1 MSTNPLKADLN
12 RANQIKSDNGD
23 LKQSI
28 TLFDIDY
35 AMITYLEDT
44 VLPELDDNGKVLK
57 IPVIY
62 GNSERWKG
70 ARRDGIFRDN
80 KGKIQ
85 LPLLMIRRT
94 SITKDETMAM
104 PNRHVS
110 YQGVTKYS
118 KDNRYD
124 RFNLLGKSVT
134 PKYEIYKI
142 TMPDYV
148 EVNYDCMCWTSYTE
162 QLNQVIEQLNFAS
175 TYWGDKEKFKFRTS
189 VGEFNVV
196 NEVGEGTERINRVEF
211 SLNVKAYLLPEKFDG
226 ENTIKKSMSTKR
238 VVVATETDVTAN
250 GRLEGLLTTPSP
262 YYDNKDLID
271 FLSLNNN
278 KSKTIINGD
287 IDTNYVGKVGKQ
299 TITFS
304 GIKLIKAPPQLS
316 SVVSGGIT
324 IGAETYDVKVYI
336 NGVRYYQTSHFTV
349 SLGLYIHFDP
359 TLLGFSISNADEI
372 VITGKFIEII

>member
-1 MSTNPLKADLN
+1 MSTNPLRPDLN
-12 RANQIKSDNGD
+12 RGNEIKSTKGD

-35 AMITYLEDT
+35 AMMTYLEDT
-44 VLPELDDNGKVLK
+44 VLPNVNDNGKALK

-62 GNSERWKG
+62 GNAERWKG

-85 LPLLMIRRT
+85 LPLLMLRRT
-94 SITKDETMAM
+94 SIAKDETMSM

-124 RFNLLGKSVT
+124 RFNLLGKSVS

-175 TYWGDKEKFKFRTS
+175 SYWGDKDKFKFRTS
-189 VGEFNVV
+189 VGDFNVI

-211 SLNVKAYLLPEKFDG
+211 SLNVKAYLLPERFDG
-226 ENTIKKSMSTKR
+226 ESPIKKFMSTKK
-238 VVVATETDVTAN
+238 VVVATETDVTGN

-271 FLSLNNN
+271 FLSLNN
-278 KSKTIINGD
+278 SRVEQIPITTPPTIN
-287 IDTNYVGKVGKQ
+287 
-299 TITFS
+299 TITFT
-304 GIKLIKAPPQLS
+304 GIKLIKTPPSLI
-316 SVVSGGIT
+316 SVVTAGISV
-324 IGAETYDVKVYI
+324 GNDSYDIKVYI
-336 NGVRYYQTSHFTV
+336 NGTRYYFTTHFTV
-349 SLGLYIHFDP
+349 SITTSTFQINFNAAN
-359 TLLGFSISNADEI
+359 LGFTVDTADEI
-372 VITGKFIEII
+372 SITGKFVDL

>member
-124 RFNLLGKSVT
+124 RFNLLGKSVN

-226 ENTIKKSMSTKR
+226 ESPIKKFISTKR
-238 VVVATETDVTAN
+238 VVVATETDVTGN
-250 GRLEGLLTTPSP
+250 GRLEGMLTTPSP

-271 FLSLNNN
+271 FLSLNNS
-278 KSKTIINGD
+278 KSENPVSNNTIVF
-287 IDTNYVGKVGKQ
+287 TA
-299 TITFS
+299 
-304 GIKLIKAPPQLS
+304 IKLIKAPPALV
-316 SVVSGGIT
+316 SVVTGGLNV
-324 IGAETYDVKVYI
+324 GGESYDIKVYI
-336 NGVRYYQTSHFTV
+336 NGVRYYPTTHFGFAITST
-349 SLGLYIHFDP
+349 SLTINFLPDN
-359 TLLGFSISNADEI
+359 LGFNVTPTDEI
-372 VITGKFIEII
+372 AITGKFVDL

>member
-1 MSTNPLKADLN
+1 
-12 RANQIKSDNGD
+12 
-23 LKQSI
+23 
-28 TLFDIDY
+28 
-35 AMITYLEDT
+35 MITYLEDT
-44 VLPELDDNGKVLK
+44 VLPQLDDNGTILK

-80 KGKIQ
+80 KGKVQ

-94 SITKDETMAM
+94 SIAKDESMSM
-104 PNRHVS
+104 LNRHVS

-175 TYWGDKEKFKFRTS
+175 SYWGDKDRFKFRTS
-189 VGEFNVV
+189 VGEFNVI

-226 ENTIKKSMSTKR
+226 ETPIKKYMSTKR

-271 FLSLNNN
+271 FLSLNNS
-278 KSKTIINGD
+278 KSKKIISGD
-287 IDTNYVGKVGKQ
+287 INTEYPGKVGKQ

-304 GIKLIKAPPQLS
+304 GIKLIKTPPQLT

-324 IGAETYDVKVYI
+324 IVDETYDVKVYI

-349 SLGLYIHFDP
+349 SLGLYIHFDS
-359 TLLGFSISNADEI
+359 TLLGFNISNGDEI
-372 VITGKFIEII
+372 VITGKFIEILP

>member
-1 MSTNPLKADLN
+1 MSTNPLRPDLN
-12 RANQIKSDNGD
+12 RANEIKSTKGD

-28 TLFDIDY
+28 SLFDIDY
-35 AMITYLEDT
+35 AMMTYLEDT
-44 VLPELDDNGKVLK
+44 VLPNVNDNGKALK

-62 GNSERWKG
+62 GNAERWKG

-94 SITKDETMAM
+94 SITKDESMAM

-124 RFNLLGKSVT
+124 RFNLLGKSVN

-175 TYWGDKEKFKFRTS
+175 SYWGDKEKFKFRTS

-226 ENTIKKSMSTKR
+226 ESPIKKFISTKR
-238 VVVATETDVTAN
+238 VVVATETDVTGN
-250 GRLEGLLTTPSP
+250 GRLEGMLTTPSP

-271 FLSLNNN
+271 FLSLNNS
-278 KSKTIINGD
+278 KSENPVTNNTII
-287 IDTNYVGKVGKQ
+287 
-299 TITFS
+299 FS
-304 GIKLIKAPPQLS
+304 GIKLIKAPAALV
-316 SVVSGGIT
+316 SVVTGGLNV
-324 IGAETYDVKVYI
+324 GGESYDIKVYI
-336 NGVRYYQTSHFTV
+336 NGVRYYPTTHFGFAITST
-349 SLGLYIHFDP
+349 SLTINFLPDN
-359 TLLGFSISNADEI
+359 LGFNVTPTDEI
-372 VITGKFIEII
+372 AITGKFVDL

>member
-1 MSTNPLKADLN
+1 MSTNPLRPDLN
-12 RANQIKSDNGD
+12 RANEIKSTKGD

-28 TLFDIDY
+28 SLFDIDY
-35 AMITYLEDT
+35 AMMTYLEDT
-44 VLPELDDNGKVLK
+44 VLPNINDNGKALK

-62 GNSERWKG
+62 GNAERWKG

-124 RFNLLGKSVT
+124 RFNLLGKSVN

-175 TYWGDKEKFKFRTS
+175 SYWGDKEKFKFRTS

-226 ENTIKKSMSTKR
+226 ESPIKKFMSTKR
-238 VVVATETDVTAN
+238 VVVATETDVTGN
-250 GRLEGLLTTPSP
+250 GRLEGMLTTPSP

-271 FLSLNNN
+271 FLSLNNS
-278 KSKTIINGD
+278 KSENPISNNTIQF
-287 IDTNYVGKVGKQ
+287 TE
-299 TITFS
+299 
-304 GIKLIKAPPQLS
+304 IKAIKAPPVLV
-316 SVVSGGIT
+316 SVISGGLNV
-324 IGAETYDVKVYI
+324 GGDSYDIKVYI
-336 NGVRYYQTSHFTV
+336 NGVRYYPTTHFGFTITGTSLTINF
-349 SLGLYIHFDP
+349 LPDN
-359 TLLGFSISNADEI
+359 LGFNVTPTDEI
-372 VITGKFIEII
+372 AITGKFIDL

>member
-1 MSTNPLKADLN
+1 
-12 RANQIKSDNGD
+12 
-23 LKQSI
+23 
-28 TLFDIDY
+28 
-35 AMITYLEDT
+35 
-44 VLPELDDNGKVLK
+44 
-57 IPVIY
+57 
-62 GNSERWKG
+62 
-70 ARRDGIFRDN
+70 
-80 KGKIQ
+80 
-85 LPLLMIRRT
+85 MIRRT

-124 RFNLLGKSVT
+124 RFNLLGKSVN

-250 GRLEGLLTTPSP
+250 GRLEGMLTTISP

-271 FLSLNNN
+271 FLSLNN
-278 KSKTIINGD
+278 SMTGS
-287 IDTNYVGKVGKQ
+287 
-299 TITFS
+299 ITTPNSASFND
-304 GIKLIKAPPQLS
+304 IKLIQAPPQLA
-316 SVVSGGIT
+316 SVVTSGIT
-324 IGAETYDVKVYI
+324 YSGNQYDVKTYI
-336 NGVRYYQTSHFTV
+336 NGVRYYWNTHITGSVNNTSL
-349 SLGLYIHFDP
+349 SLQFLTGS
-359 TLLGFSISNADEI
+359 LGFSVTNTDEVTI
-372 VITGKFIEII
+372 IGKFIDIV

>member
-124 RFNLLGKSVT
+124 RFNLLGKSVN

-271 FLSLNNN
+271 FLSLNN
-278 KSKTIINGD
+278 SKVVQGGVNTA
-287 IDTNYVGKVGKQ
+287 
-299 TITFS
+299 TFTD
-304 GIKLIKAPPQLS
+304 IKLIKAPAALS
-316 SVVSGGIT
+316 TVITSGLT
-324 IGAETYDVKVYI
+324 IGDNSYDIKVYI
-336 NGVRYYQTSHFTV
+336 NGVRYYFTTHFSVTITSNSFTINFN
-349 SLGLYIHFDP
+349 S
-359 TLLGFSISNADEI
+359 TNLGFNVTSTDEVTI
-372 VITGKFIEII
+372 IGKFIDIV

>member
-1 MSTNPLKADLN
+1 MSTNPLRPDLN
-12 RANQIKSDNGD
+12 RGNEIKSTKGD

-35 AMITYLEDT
+35 AMMTYLEDT
-44 VLPELDDNGKVLK
+44 VLPNVNDNGKALK

-62 GNSERWKG
+62 GNAERWKG

-85 LPLLMIRRT
+85 LPLLMLRRT
-94 SITKDETMAM
+94 SIAKDETMSM

-124 RFNLLGKSVT
+124 RFNLLGKSVS

-175 TYWGDKEKFKFRTS
+175 SYWGDKDKFKFRTS
-189 VGEFNVV
+189 VSDFNVI

-211 SLNVKAYLLPEKFDG
+211 SLNVKAYLLPERFDG
-226 ENTIKKSMSTKR
+226 ESPIKKFMSTKKI
-238 VVVATETDVTAN
+238 VVATETDVTGN

-271 FLSLNNN
+271 FLSLNN
-278 KSKTIINGD
+278 SRVEQIPITTPPTID
-287 IDTNYVGKVGKQ
+287 
-299 TITFS
+299 TITFT
-304 GIKLIKAPPQLS
+304 GIKLIKTPPSLT
-316 SVVSGGIT
+316 SVVTAGISV
-324 IGAETYDVKVYI
+324 GNDSYDIKVYI
-336 NGVRYYQTSHFTV
+336 NGTRYYFTTHFTV
-349 SLGLYIHFDP
+349 SITASTFQINFNAAN
-359 TLLGFSISNADEI
+359 LGFTVDTDDEI
-372 VITGKFIEII
+372 SITGKFVDL